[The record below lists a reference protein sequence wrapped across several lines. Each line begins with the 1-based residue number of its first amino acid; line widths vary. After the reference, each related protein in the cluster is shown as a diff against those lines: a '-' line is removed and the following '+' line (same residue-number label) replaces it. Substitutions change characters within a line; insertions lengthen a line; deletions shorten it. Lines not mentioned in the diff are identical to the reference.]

1 MKGEMAMKLDVITR
15 CAKAALLVSSLR
27 STSAELEKHSSSR
40 EEEAVSAR
48 KEIQYLKMKL
58 AREKHR
64 SSRIK
69 LCGSIELAIRVSI
82 LLLLLSTFVILL
94 APIPLGNMQRRTFT

>member
-1 MKGEMAMKLDVITR
+1 
-15 CAKAALLVSSLR
+15 
-27 STSAELEKHSSSR
+27 
-40 EEEAVSAR
+40 
-48 KEIQYLKMKL
+48 MKL

-94 APIPLGNMQRRTFT
+94 LFLLEIPNGYSSRYLTRTGSALLPWIRSSKWK